1 MHLRAR
7 SACSGVVLPPRTG
20 GGGEEASPCAPVV
33 AAAAAAA
40 IAARRAIQ
48 RRVADSLERLL
59 IFIGEW
65 TQNALLKVATT
76 CNGVGADEKVR
87 GDDLTASDCD
97 AAR

>member
-7 SACSGVVLPPRTG
+7 SACSGVVLPPRSGGG

-33 AAAAAAA
+33 AAAAAVAA

-65 TQNALLKVATT
+65 TQSALLKVATT

-87 GDDLTASDCD
+87 GALW
-97 AAR
+97 